1 MKRLALVIGG
11 LFLMAESAFAI
22 VDFQVL
28 YNFRMMQEAQEGTDA
43 EVRSRPAIL
52 GAKVAI
58 HTNPL
63 PIVPVALGLTIMPIS
78 VFAEDKDN
86 AKFTGVKEQEMLEVG
101 VEMMAWLPMVPVVRP
116 YMKLGFDFLGKKTEK
131 AEGVEKATELKYMSL
146 TSALGLKYALPMLP
160 MLGFLLEG
168 TVAAKRFYSDDDSA
182 DKLLQPRIDALNE
195 KWLPYFGGSAGVE
208 VAI

>member
-28 YNFRMMQEAQEGTDA
+28 YNFRMMQEAQENVD

-63 PIVPVALGLTIMPIS
+63 PIIPVALGLTVMPIS
-78 VFAEDKDN
+78 VFAEDKDDT
-86 AKFTGVKEQEMLEVG
+86 KFTGVKESEMLELG

-131 AEGVEKATELKYMSL
+131 PELGDATELKYMSL

-168 TVAAKRFYSDDDSA
+168 TVAAKRFYSGEDTL
-182 DKLLQPRIDALNE
+182 KGRIDALNE
-195 KWLPYFGGSAGVE
+195 QWLPYFGGSAGIE